1 MKKSIDTKLALYPT
15 PVTIVGAMNGDKP
28 TWTLVAH
35 IGIIGHDRIL
45 VSLAEPHFI
54 NHLIKESGRL
64 SISLVTEEMLA
75 EVDIAGSLSGAKGDK
90 SELFEYEMGEGGTPV
105 IKAANL
111 TLECSVADIY
121 KTPNFESFIC
131 TIDNT
136 YVEES
141 CLNDKGKPDYTAIKP
156 VFFEFPNYQYL
167 RTGDVIGKCLSFKNK
182 TE

>member
-90 SELFEYEMGEGGTPV
+90 SELFEY
-105 IKAANL
+105 
-111 TLECSVADIY
+111 
-121 KTPNFESFIC
+121 
-131 TIDNT
+131 
-136 YVEES
+136 
-141 CLNDKGKPDYTAIKP
+141 
-156 VFFEFPNYQYL
+156 
-167 RTGDVIGKCLSFKNK
+167 
-182 TE
+182 

>member
-64 SISLVTEEMLA
+64 DANISE
-75 EVDIAGSLSGAKGDK
+75 
-90 SELFEYEMGEGGTPV
+90 SELQDW
-105 IKAANL
+105 I
-111 TLECSVADIY
+111 
-121 KTPNFESFIC
+121 
-131 TIDNT
+131 
-136 YVEES
+136 
-141 CLNDKGKPDYTAIKP
+141 NDM
-156 VFFEFPNYQYL
+156 N
-167 RTGDVIGKCLSFKNK
+167 
-182 TE
+182 

>member
-15 PVTIVGAMNGDKP
+15 PVTIVGTMNGDKP

-45 VSLAEPHFI
+45 VSLAEPHYI
-54 NHLIKESGRL
+54 NHLIREN
-64 SISLVTEEMLA
+64 
-75 EVDIAGSLSGAKGDK
+75 
-90 SELFEYEMGEGGTPV
+90 GTPI

-111 TLECSVADIY
+111 TPECSVDDIY

-141 CLNDKGKPDYTAIKP
+141 CHNDKGKPDYTAVKP
-156 VFFEFPNYQYL
+156 VLFEFPNYHYL

-182 TE
+182 